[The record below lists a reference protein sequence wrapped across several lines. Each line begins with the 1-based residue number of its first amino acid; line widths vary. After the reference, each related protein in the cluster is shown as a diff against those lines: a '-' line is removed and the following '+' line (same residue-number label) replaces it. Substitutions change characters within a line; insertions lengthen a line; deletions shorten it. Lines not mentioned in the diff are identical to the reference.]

1 MTGRYRDGYRALHGS
16 DPARLIAFDVLQ
28 EVHVGGAYANLVLP
42 RALRAARRDIPTFDA
57 RDAAFTSELVYG
69 TLRQRGRLDWELAR
83 HMSRDI
89 AGTDPAVMDLLRL
102 GAHQILDMRVPDH
115 AAVAATVDL
124 ARQVVTDGPV
134 RMVNAVLRRVA
145 EDGAQG
151 VESAVEGIAD
161 TDQRLAVG
169 YSHPVWMVRAFRSA
183 LVAHGYDEDELG
195 DLLGAD
201 NVPPEVTLV
210 ARPGL
215 VAPWDLADE
224 AQDILS
230 TRVAPGDVSEF
241 AVVLEDGDPASLPS
255 VRSGSAG
262 VQDEGSQLAALVAA
276 AAPVEGQDTAWLDL
290 CAGPGGKAAVLG
302 ALAAGRGAHLV
313 ANEVHPHRSRLVERS
328 VRALPEG
335 TVEVHTGDGRTF
347 GGAGSPWEL
356 GSFDRLLLD
365 APCTGMGSLRRRPES
380 RWRRAA
386 SDLEDLVVLQAQ
398 LLDRALAL
406 VRPGGVLTYVT
417 CSPHVRETRDQV
429 ERVLDRGGVAL
440 EDTVAVAQSLAPR
453 SLDVPA
459 QAGRVTGM
467 DGTTR
472 PGRTLQ
478 LWQHR
483 QGTDLMFVACLRRL
497 G

>member
-1 MTGRYRDGYRALHGS
+1 MTRRYRDGYRALRGC
-16 DPARLIAFDVLQ
+16 DPARLVAFDVLQ
-28 EVHVGGAYANLVLP
+28 EVDVEGAYANLVLP
-42 RALRAARRDIPTFDA
+42 RALRAVRRDIPTFDS
-57 RDAAFTSELVYG
+57 RDAAFASELVYG

-83 HMSRDI
+83 HMSRDV
-89 AGTDPAVMDLLRL
+89 AETDPAVMDLLRL

-145 EDGAQG
+145 EDGAGG
-151 VESAVEGIAD
+151 VQTAIDEIPEPD
-161 TDQRLAVG
+161 MRLAVRH
-169 YSHPVWMVRAFRSA
+169 SHPLWMVRAFRSA
-183 LVAHGYDEDELG
+183 LVAHGEDAERID
-195 DLLGAD
+195 DLLHAD

-215 VAPWDLADE
+215 VSPWDLADE
-224 AQDILS
+224 AQDVLS
-230 TRVAPGDVSEF
+230 TRVAPGDVSDL
-241 AVVLEDGDPASLPS
+241 AVVLEDGDPANLPS
-255 VRSGSAG
+255 VRSGTAG
-262 VQDEGSQLAALVAA
+262 VQDEGSQMAALVAA
-276 AAPVEGQDTAWLDL
+276 ASPLEGEDSAWLDL
-290 CAGPGGKAAVLG
+290 CAGPGGKAALLG
-302 ALAAGRGAHLV
+302 ALASTRGAHLV

-347 GGAGSPWEL
+347 GGEGTPWGL
-356 GSFDRLLLD
+356 GSFDRILVD

-380 RWRRAA
+380 RWRRSA
-386 SDLEDLVVLQAQ
+386 SDLEDLVVLQAE

-429 ERVLDRGGVAL
+429 ERVLDRGGVDL
-440 EDTVAVAQSLAPR
+440 LDTVALAEGLAPAPLGIR
-453 SLDVPA
+453 DG
-459 QAGRVTGM
+459 AGRVTGM

-497 G
+497 D